1 MEPEFKKNFIIG
13 KKNLIF
19 QFIFT
24 NWLSECFKK
33 LRQTFKKEFE
43 KIKTYITIIIL
54 RTIISFQSNKILGFF
69 KTRGAF
75 NTCFAI
81 KKITEEL
88 KNCDV
93 IDFLKNLNQ

>member
-19 QFIFT
+19 SKLFSQ
-24 NWLSECFKK
+24 SECFKK

-69 KTRGAF
+69 KTRGDF

-81 KKITEEL
+81 KKICR
-88 KNCDV
+88 KIN
-93 IDFLKNLNQ
+93 